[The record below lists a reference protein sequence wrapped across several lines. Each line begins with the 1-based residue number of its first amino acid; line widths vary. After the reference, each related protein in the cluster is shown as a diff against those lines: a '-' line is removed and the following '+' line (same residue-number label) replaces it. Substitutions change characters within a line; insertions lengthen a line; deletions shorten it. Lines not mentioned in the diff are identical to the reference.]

1 MANVE
6 GLIMP
11 GENGRD
17 KAKGRYI
24 LNDVKQI
31 QDYYAPLVG
40 EFELLVLLSLMRL
53 GGGAYGAA
61 IRREIREKTQRD
73 VAIGTVYMTLK
84 RLEQKKMI
92 CSYVGLPS
100 PQRGGRR
107 RRHYVMHESGQH
119 ALGRAYRTFQT
130 MSEGFHQELAAL

>member
-1 MANVE
+1 MKRSLCPRTAA
-6 GLIMP
+6 
-11 GENGRD
+11 RARA
-17 KAKGRYI
+17 KARYI

-40 EFELLVLLSLMRL
+40 EFELLVLLSLLRL

-61 IRREIREKTQRD
+61 IRREIQEKTQRD

-84 RLEQKKMI
+84 RLEDKGMI

-100 PQRGGRR
+100 AHRGGRR
-107 RRHYVMHESGQH
+107 RRHYVMHELGQH

-130 MSEGFHQELAAL
+130 MAEGFQEELAAL